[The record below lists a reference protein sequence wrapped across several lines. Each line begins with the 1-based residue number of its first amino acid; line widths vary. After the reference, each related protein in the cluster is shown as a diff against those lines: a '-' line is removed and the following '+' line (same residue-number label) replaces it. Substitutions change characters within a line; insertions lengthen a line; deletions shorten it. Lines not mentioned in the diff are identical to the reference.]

1 MRDREGRSTPSRRDD
16 PSRTRRRPAPIT
28 LGAAGKKKPEKPV
41 NLNTATVEELAQLPG
56 IGEVTARRIVRHR
69 EKSGKFRSVDELLVV
84 RGISQ
89 KKLEA
94 LRPYL
99 TVEAGVEKKRN

>member
-1 MRDREGRSTPSRRDD
+1 MNRLAAHGACVAGFLLLGLLASASM
-16 PSRTRRRPAPIT
+16 

-56 IGEVTARRIVRHR
+56 IGEVTARRIIRHR

-99 TVEAGVEKKRN
+99 TVEAGEGKNKN